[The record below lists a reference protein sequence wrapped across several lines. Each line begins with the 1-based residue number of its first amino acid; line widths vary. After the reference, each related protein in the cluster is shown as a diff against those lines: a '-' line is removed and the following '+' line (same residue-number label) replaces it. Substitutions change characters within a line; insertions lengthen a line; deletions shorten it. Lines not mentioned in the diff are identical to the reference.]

1 MARIITCEKHGAID
15 STQVIKLIMW
25 SRSFDESRWCLYCVN
40 EMMNKFCG
48 KVTIT
53 ETEENKLQEKK

>member
-1 MARIITCEKHGAID
+1 MARIITCEKHGSLD
-15 STQVIKLIMW
+15 STQVIML
-25 SRSFDESRWCLYCVN
+25 SRSFDKSRWCIYCVN

-53 ETEENKLQEKK
+53 ETEEYKLQEKK